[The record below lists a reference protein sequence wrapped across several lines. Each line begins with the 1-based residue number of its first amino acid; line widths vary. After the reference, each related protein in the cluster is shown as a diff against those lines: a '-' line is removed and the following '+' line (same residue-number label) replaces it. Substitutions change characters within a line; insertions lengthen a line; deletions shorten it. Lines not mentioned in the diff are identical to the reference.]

1 MKLDTHIG
9 ESGVVDSAKEVAGG
23 VKDLVV
29 NPLYT
34 AGHAALTAPIETV
47 KGTFSAVLEEGV
59 LGAVAQTVEGT
70 KEVLMGPGELMLG
83 VRDGV
88 WRALIMDGIVNNI
101 FKTSTLNPLNWPKV
115 LKKLGG
121 NLFLNMP
128 KEVIVGALKGT
139 KRLVWGG
146 SKHLVWGIPASLLR
160 GLSGTFESVLGGA
173 AILIG
178 GGSDKGLSGVL
189 VETRD
194 ALNRITKGIVPRT
207 TIIPMGAESEPVEK
221 LTHAEPAPSE
231 ALVEE
236 MAHAG
241 AIPAAAH

>member
-59 LGAVAQTVEGT
+59 LGTVAQTVEGT
-70 KEVLMGPGELMLG
+70 KEIIMGPGELILG

-139 KRLVWGG
+139 KRLLWNAP
-146 SKHLVWGIPASLLR
+146 KHLVWGIPTSLLR
-160 GLSGTFESVLGGA
+160 GLSGTVESVLGGA

-194 ALNRITKGIVPRT
+194 ALNRITKGLVPKT
-207 TIIPMGAESEPVEK
+207 TIIPIGGGSASAEPVHMEAPVAEAP
-221 LTHAEPAPSE
+221 HAAM
-231 ALVEE
+231 V
-236 MAHAG
+236 
-241 AIPAAAH
+241 PAAAH